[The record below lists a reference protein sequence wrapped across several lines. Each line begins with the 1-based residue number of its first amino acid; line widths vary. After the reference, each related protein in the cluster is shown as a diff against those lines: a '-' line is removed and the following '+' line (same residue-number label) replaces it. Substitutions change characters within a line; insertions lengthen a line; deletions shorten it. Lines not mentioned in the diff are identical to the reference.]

1 MLQVYACVALYA
13 AIFAICTCIKI
24 LVYGL
29 RTDPDLVNITD
40 PWSFTKPGF
49 YSVRLCDVIGC
60 EEKSDMDSKDC
71 LENHYLFLWLN

>member
-49 YSVRLCDVIGC
+49 LAPTGAQGVTIFVRSSVRSFVRFKDV
-60 EEKSDMDSKDC
+60 
-71 LENHYLFLWLN
+71 